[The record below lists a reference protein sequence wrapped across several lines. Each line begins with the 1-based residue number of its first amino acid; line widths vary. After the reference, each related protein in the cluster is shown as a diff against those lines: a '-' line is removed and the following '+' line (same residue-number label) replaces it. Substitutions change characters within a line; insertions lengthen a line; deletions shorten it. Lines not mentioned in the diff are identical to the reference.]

1 MQIWYVEFPTYIYNE
16 DVKELARKN
25 NLKIVDVRFQGNEKQ
40 CENAPKLTKIG
51 EKLTKPKKEEVSE

>member
-1 MQIWYVEFPTYIYNE
+1 MQTWYVEFPTYIYNE

-40 CENAPKLTKIG
+40 CENAPKLTIKG
-51 EKLTKPKKEEVSE
+51 QKPKAKKEEVSE